1 MNSENTGS
9 TEIGSVAKD
18 GVANAAV
25 TAKAVS
31 NRGAKAA
38 QTLAAIDTGTTGL
51 RAMSQAEV
59 MKKYGRH
66 EGDTG
71 SPEVQ
76 VALITRRLEVLS
88 IHFKSNEQDKHS
100 QRGMMLL
107 ISQRKQLLQYL
118 KNTEPN
124 RYKTLIAA
132 LGLRK

>member
-9 TEIGSVAKD
+9 TENGS
-18 GVANAAV
+18 VANAAV

-31 NRGAKAA
+31 SRSAKTA
-38 QTLAAIDTGTTGL
+38 QALASVDTGSVNL
-51 RAMSQAEV
+51 RSMSQAEV

-76 VALITRRLEVLS
+76 IALITRRLEVLS
-88 IHFKSNEQDKHS
+88 NHFKSNEQDKHS

-107 ISQRKQLLQYL
+107 ISQRKQLLAYL
-118 KNTEPN
+118 KDAEAA
-124 RYKTLIAA
+124 RYKTLIAS